1 MGPSVLPHRCPM
13 AKTLTDSVVA
23 SLKPQRGQSGWREL
37 ADGATRGLCI
47 RISPRGEKVWAIR
60 HVVGGKRSRHTI
72 GAYPTVSLADARK
85 RASEYLSGTRDGMS
99 PEEVDARAQ
108 ALTITVKQA
117 HAAYLEAVAVSTRAL
132 KDTMFRTHIEP
143 AIGTRMIR
151 TIRRADVVEVVSQV
165 ARKGFPVQ
173 ANRVFSELMA
183 LLRGCEQKSYLDG
196 VPSIRKKDLRNFGAA
211 KEQPRRRA
219 LSDTEIAEVW
229 QASANLGATS
239 RDFLRLLLLTGQRR
253 DEVRLM
259 TWAEIDMEA
268 ALWVIPATRYKTGI
282 EHAVPLPSAAMD
294 ILRTRWHDGATGT
307 VLPGRRED
315 QPFNGALSAIRRLR
329 KAMANRQPFTLHDF
343 RRTVRTGLSRLK
355 VDAVT
360 SELVIGHVPQGM
372 HKVYDVYERLEERR
386 KALEKWGRK
395 CLNGCVPAE
404 R

>member
-1 MGPSVLPHRCPM
+1 M
-13 AKTLTDSVVA
+13 AKALTDSVVA

-37 ADGATRGLCI
+37 ADGATRGLCL

-85 RASEYLSGTRDGMS
+85 RAGEYLSGTRDGML

-117 HAAYLEAVAVSTRAL
+117 HAAYLEAVAVSTRASTRML

-151 TIRRADVVEVVSQV
+151 TIRRADVVEVVSRV

-183 LLRGCEQKSYLDG
+183 LLRWCEQKSYLDG

-229 QASANLGATS
+229 QVSNGLGVTS

-259 TWAEIDMEA
+259 SWAEIDMEA
-268 ALWVIPATRYKTGI
+268 ALWVIPADRYKTGI
-282 EHAVPLPSAAMD
+282 EHVNPLSSAVID
-294 ILRTRWHDGATGT
+294 ILRARWHDGATGY
-307 VLPGRRED
+307 VLPGRREG

-329 KAMANRQPFTLHDF
+329 KAMANRQSFTLHDF

-386 KALEKWGRK
+386 KALEKWGKRVTECGQGGK
-395 CLNGCVPAE
+395 RC
-404 R
+404 